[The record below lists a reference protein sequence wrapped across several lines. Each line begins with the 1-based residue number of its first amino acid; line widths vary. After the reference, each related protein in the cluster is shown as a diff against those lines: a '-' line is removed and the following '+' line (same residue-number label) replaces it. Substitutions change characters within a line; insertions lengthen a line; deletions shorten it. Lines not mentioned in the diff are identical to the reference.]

1 MLALSF
7 FTSMFKFFSSEL
19 HVYIIILNNVIIRKV
34 VFSKLIMQLMQVM
47 YSQVIREMQNYTPVI
62 LVLVLQDK

>member
-7 FTSMFKFFSSEL
+7 FTLMFKFFSSEL

-34 VFSKLIMQLMQVM
+34 VFSTV
-47 YSQVIREMQNYTPVI
+47 NYAINASYV
-62 LVLVLQDK
+62 QSSN